1 MGEAG
6 GGQMPWDT
14 FPVCPY
20 HQGHRLSSFLLHL
33 RVSALFQETWVC
45 TSHPL
50 QHVLTLHDQTS
61 KLTLVLSSP
70 RHFPAQPSLSPALP
84 ISPAIFPAQPR
95 RAAQPGLAPQQYL
108 LQGAAELWALPPQPQ
123 PL

>member
-1 MGEAG
+1 
-6 GGQMPWDT
+6 MPWGT
-14 FPVCPY
+14 FLVSPY
-20 HQGHRLSSFLLHL
+20 QQGHRLSSFLLRL
-33 RVSALFQETWVC
+33 CVSAPFQETWVS

-50 QHVLTLHDQTS
+50 EHALTLHDQTS

-70 RHFPAQPSLSPALP
+70 RHFPAQPSPSLALP
-84 ISPAIFPAQPR
+84 ISPVHSPAQPR
-95 RAAQPGLAPQQYL
+95 TAAQPWLALQQYL